1 MEAGGRVGRTRFVA
15 VACPLPGVLYRQVM
29 LIKYR
34 IARMQPPSLFGRV
47 LHVTLVTPNTADA
60 AGGTTVAAAAG
71 QAWTMLLLVKR
82 LLCLASAFSNLVLAS
97 ISRIIRGHC
106 RNVDIAFEAV

>member
-1 MEAGGRVGRTRFVA
+1 
-15 VACPLPGVLYRQVM
+15 M

-34 IARMQPPSLFGRV
+34 IARVQPPGLFGRV

-60 AGGTTVAAAAG
+60 AGGTTVAAG

-82 LLCLASAFSNLVLAS
+82 LLCLASSAFSNLVLAS
-97 ISRIIRGHC
+97 IRGRIIRGHC

>member
-1 MEAGGRVGRTRFVA
+1 
-15 VACPLPGVLYRQVM
+15 M

-60 AGGTTVAAAAG
+60 AGGTTVAAG

-82 LLCLASAFSNLVLAS
+82 LLCLASSAFSNLVLAS
-97 ISRIIRGHC
+97 ISRIIRASHC

>member
-1 MEAGGRVGRTRFVA
+1 
-15 VACPLPGVLYRQVM
+15 M

-34 IARMQPPSLFGRV
+34 IARMQPPGLFGRV
-47 LHVTLVTPNTADA
+47 LHVTLVTPNTAA
-60 AGGTTVAAAAG
+60 AGTTVAAAAG

-97 ISRIIRGHC
+97 ISRIIRASHC

>member
-1 MEAGGRVGRTRFVA
+1 
-15 VACPLPGVLYRQVM
+15 M

-34 IARMQPPSLFGRV
+34 IARMQPPGLFGRV

-60 AGGTTVAAAAG
+60 AGGTTVAAAATG

-82 LLCLASAFSNLVLAS
+82 LLCLVASAFSNLVLAS
-97 ISRIIRGHC
+97 ISRIIRASHC
-106 RNVDIAFEAV
+106 HNVDIAFEAV

>member
-1 MEAGGRVGRTRFVA
+1 
-15 VACPLPGVLYRQVM
+15 M

-34 IARMQPPSLFGRV
+34 IARMQPPGLFGRV
-47 LHVTLVTPNTADA
+47 LHVTLVTPNTA
-60 AGGTTVAAAAG
+60 AGGTTVAAGAGAG

-97 ISRIIRGHC
+97 ISRIVRGHC

>member
-1 MEAGGRVGRTRFVA
+1 
-15 VACPLPGVLYRQVM
+15 M

-34 IARMQPPSLFGRV
+34 IARMQPPGLFGRV
-47 LHVTLVTPNTADA
+47 LHVTLVTPNTAA
-60 AGGTTVAAAAG
+60 AGTTVAAAG

-97 ISRIIRGHC
+97 ISRIVRGHC

>member
-1 MEAGGRVGRTRFVA
+1 
-15 VACPLPGVLYRQVM
+15 M

-34 IARMQPPSLFGRV
+34 IARMQPPGLFGRV
-47 LHVTLVTPNTADA
+47 LHVTLVTPNTA
-60 AGGTTVAAAAG
+60 AGGTTVAAGAG

-97 ISRIIRGHC
+97 ISRIVRGHC

>member
-1 MEAGGRVGRTRFVA
+1 
-15 VACPLPGVLYRQVM
+15 M

-34 IARMQPPSLFGRV
+34 IARMQPPGLFGRV
-47 LHVTLVTPNTADA
+47 LHVTLVTPNTA

-97 ISRIIRGHC
+97 ISRIVRGHC

>member
-1 MEAGGRVGRTRFVA
+1 
-15 VACPLPGVLYRQVM
+15 M

-34 IARMQPPSLFGRV
+34 IARMQPPGLFGRV
-47 LHVTLVTPNTADA
+47 LHVTLVTPNTAA
-60 AGGTTVAAAAG
+60 AGTTVTAAG

-97 ISRIIRGHC
+97 ISRIVRGHC

>member
-1 MEAGGRVGRTRFVA
+1 
-15 VACPLPGVLYRQVM
+15 M

-34 IARMQPPSLFGRV
+34 IARMQPPGLFGRV
-47 LHVTLVTPNTADA
+47 LHVTLVTPNTAA
-60 AGGTTVAAAAG
+60 AGTTVAAAAG

>member
-1 MEAGGRVGRTRFVA
+1 
-15 VACPLPGVLYRQVM
+15 M

-34 IARMQPPSLFGRV
+34 IARMQPPGLFGRV
-47 LHVTLVTPNTADA
+47 LHVTLVTPNTAA
-60 AGGTTVAAAAG
+60 AGTTVAAAAG

-97 ISRIIRGHC
+97 ISRIVRGHC

>member
-1 MEAGGRVGRTRFVA
+1 
-15 VACPLPGVLYRQVM
+15 M

-34 IARMQPPSLFGRV
+34 IARMQPPGLFGRV
-47 LHVTLVTPNTADA
+47 LHVTLVTPNTA
-60 AGGTTVAAAAG
+60 AGGTTVAATAG

-97 ISRIIRGHC
+97 ISRIVRGHC
-106 RNVDIAFEAV
+106 RNVNIAFEAVKSVLDQANSR

>member
-1 MEAGGRVGRTRFVA
+1 
-15 VACPLPGVLYRQVM
+15 M

-34 IARMQPPSLFGRV
+34 IARMQPPGLFGRV
-47 LHVTLVTPNTADA
+47 LHVTLVTPNTAA
-60 AGGTTVAAAAG
+60 AGTTVAAAAG

-97 ISRIIRGHC
+97 IRGRIIRAGHC

>member
-1 MEAGGRVGRTRFVA
+1 
-15 VACPLPGVLYRQVM
+15 M

-34 IARMQPPSLFGRV
+34 IARMQPPGLFGRV
-47 LHVTLVTPNTADA
+47 LHVTLVTPNTAA
-60 AGGTTVAAAAG
+60 AGTTVAAAAG

-97 ISRIIRGHC
+97 ISRIVRGHC
-106 RNVDIAFEAV
+106 RNVNIAFEAV